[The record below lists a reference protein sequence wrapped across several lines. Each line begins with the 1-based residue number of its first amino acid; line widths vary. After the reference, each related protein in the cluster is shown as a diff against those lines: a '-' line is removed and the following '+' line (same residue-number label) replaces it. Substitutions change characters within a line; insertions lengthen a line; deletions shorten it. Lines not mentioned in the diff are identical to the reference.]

1 MNKYLQAKG
10 RLRYGEMNKTEAEFA
25 ALLRKF
31 KREGRIEDFWFEA
44 VSFKI
49 AENKCRYTPDFLV
62 LLRDMSLVVFEVK
75 GSLRVFQDDAKV
87 KCKVFSDKYP
97 LRLYIVAPRPKK
109 AGAGWEC
116 LSYTDEQPP
125 INLNQQ

>member
-1 MNKYLQAKG
+1 MSLVVFEVKGSLRVFQDDAKVKCKVFSDKYPL
-10 RLRYGEMNKTEAEFA
+10 RLYIVAPR
-25 ALLRKF
+25 
-31 KREGRIEDFWFEA
+31 
-44 VSFKI
+44 
-49 AENKCRYTPDFLV
+49 FLV

-116 LSYTDEQPP
+116 LSYTDEKPP